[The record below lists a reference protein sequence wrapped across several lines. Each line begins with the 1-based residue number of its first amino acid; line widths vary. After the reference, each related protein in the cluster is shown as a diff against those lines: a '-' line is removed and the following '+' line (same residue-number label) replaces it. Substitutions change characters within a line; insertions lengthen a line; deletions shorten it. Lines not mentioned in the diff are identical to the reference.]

1 MIPQTTNSVVV
12 KNHSTDDFVSAFHFI
27 VSFLAI
33 DTKEENILISLNFS
47 EVSGLGAELQTE
59 DVVCAGENRYVYH
72 LPKPA
77 KTKNLVLKHAF
88 DKQPS
93 AIVKWADDAIY
104 KFKFRL
110 YDVIVELV
118 DENDET
124 VKVWYF
130 CEAYPIKLSYSDLN
144 ASKNEIVIETLEL
157 AYKYTKFK

>member
-1 MIPQTTNSVVV
+1 MTQQEKKSVIV
-12 KNHSTDDFVSAFHFI
+12 KNHPTDGFVSAFHFK
-27 VSFLAI
+27 VSFLAV
-33 DTKEENILISLNFS
+33 TGNEKNIFFSLDFS
-47 EVSGLGAELQTE
+47 ELNGLSAELQTE

-93 AIVKWADDAIY
+93 DIVKWADDAIY
-104 KFKFRL
+104 KFKFRI

>member
-1 MIPQTTNSVVV
+1 M
-12 KNHSTDDFVSAFHFI
+12 
-27 VSFLAI
+27 
-33 DTKEENILISLNFS
+33 
-47 EVSGLGAELQTE
+47 GAELQTE

-93 AIVKWADDAIY
+93 DIVKWADDAIY